1 MEEHTLVFNNAT
13 LMREGVQLVG
23 GLHMSLNSGDLL
35 MVQGANGSGKST
47 LLKAIAGLFPLAE
60 GSIDWNGTPI
70 TQSEYYPNNVLYL
83 GHKRGLRL
91 NMSVLDN
98 VKFWARMRRNSELVE
113 AALHYFDL
121 EAVVNVNCYTLSAGW
136 QQRVA
141 LTRLLTMPSSLWLLD
156 EPVANLD
163 EGATSLLHSL
173 IMSRIEQKGIVVMTT
188 HAEVQGDQHK
198 ILDLNAVGGAGKVH

>member
-1 MEEHTLVFNNAT
+1 MEKHTLIFNNT
-13 LMREGVQLVG
+13 SITREGVPLVRD
-23 GLHMSLNSGDLL
+23 LHMSLNSGDLL

-47 LLKAIAGLFPLAE
+47 LLKAMAGLFDLSG

-70 TQSEYYPNNVLYL
+70 RKSDHYPNNVLYL

-91 NMSVLDN
+91 TMSVRDN
-98 VKFWARMRRNSELVE
+98 VSFWAKMRKNDELID

-121 EAVVNVNCYTLSAGW
+121 ESVANAPCHTLSAGW

-156 EPVANLD
+156 EPTANLD
-163 EGATSLLHSL
+163 EEATSLLHSL
-173 IMSRIEQKGIVVMTT
+173 IMTRIEQKGIVVMTT
-188 HAEVQGDQHK
+188 HAEVQGEQHK
-198 ILDLNAVGGAGKVH
+198 TLDLNAVGGGKVH

>member
-1 MEEHTLVFNNAT
+1 MEQHTLVFNNTT
-13 LMREGVQLVG
+13 LLREGVQLVS

-47 LLKAIAGLFPLAE
+47 LLKAMAGLFPLAS
-60 GSIDWNGTPI
+60 GSIDWNGKPVA
-70 TQSEYYPNNVLYL
+70 QSEHYPNNILYL

-91 NMSVLDN
+91 SMSVLDN
-98 VKFWARMRRNSELVE
+98 VKFWAQMRGNNELIG

-121 EAVVNVNCYTLSAGW
+121 EAVASAPCHTLSAGW

-156 EPVANLD
+156 EPTANLD
-163 EGATSLLHSL
+163 EEATSLLHSL

-188 HAEVQGDQHK
+188 HADVQGDKHK
-198 ILDLNAVGGAGKVH
+198 TLDLNAVGGGRMH